1 MRAMP
6 AMAAMASAVRV
17 MWASP
22 TAKVMPPEKPRPHT
36 RMTAAMIRLRELV
49 KSTRFSTTLRTPM
62 AEIMPY
68 RMKDTPP
75 MMAVGMELTRAAKAG
90 EKDSTTA

>member
-1 MRAMP
+1 
-6 AMAAMASAVRV
+6 
-17 MWASP
+17 
-22 TAKVMPPEKPRPHT
+22 
-36 RMTAAMIRLRELV
+36 MIRLRELV

-90 EKDSTTA
+90 EKESTTAYTAARRTTLGSYTRDSTSTPVFSP